1 MAIELTDDGTM
12 DTVLRCDECG
22 EEFRF
27 NYSDGPADG
36 PRCEHGLDDGC
47 SDCYDDFVDDSI
59 AEIEAEHRCR
69 LLDRRVR

>member
-27 NYSDGPADG
+27 TYQPGPEEEDTDQTDEEA
-36 PRCEHGLDDGC
+36 
-47 SDCYDDFVDDSI
+47 YDAYIESCI
-59 AEIEAEHRCR
+59 EEIEAEHECAT
-69 LLDRRVR
+69 DDEP